1 MKIVTRLTEND
12 IMRLVKKVIREQ
24 DAQPQATTNPTY
36 TDRGQMRRDFRDQ
49 RRQLRQNQR
58 TIRQDTRAE
67 TNAIAEIKNLVPE
80 LNALLNSMN
89 TLGSTYG
96 KTKAYKSFYSLITP
110 IYQSI
115 QAYAQAASNPQSTIN
130 NNSNDNQQSEM
141 PGEEDEFQDLG

>member
-1 MKIVTRLTEND
+1 MKRVIRLTEND

-24 DAQPQATTNPTY
+24 DTQATTNQTY
-36 TDRGQMRRDFRDQ
+36 TDRGQMRRNFRDQ

-96 KTKAYKSFYSLITP
+96 KTKAYNAFYSLITP

-130 NNSNDNQQSEM
+130 NNTVVFDDDYVFKVVN
-141 PGEEDEFQDLG
+141 G